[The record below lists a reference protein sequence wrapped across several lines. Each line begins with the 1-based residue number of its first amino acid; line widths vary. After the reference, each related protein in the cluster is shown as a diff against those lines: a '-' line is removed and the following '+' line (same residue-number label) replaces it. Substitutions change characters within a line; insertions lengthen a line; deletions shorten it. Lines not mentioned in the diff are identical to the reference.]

1 MSNINDVSFKVDN
14 NKFNYR
20 VCAIIINDDKIL
32 ALKDEV
38 SPYYYLPG
46 GRVQIGETAEEALL
60 QEIKEELEVDV
71 KIVRPLWLNQSFFNE
86 DVTKINY
93 HEICIYFLV
102 DVSHTKLLS
111 LGNKFVLH
119 ENIHTHEF
127 EWLDFSRL
135 NDEYFYPL
143 FLKEEIYN
151 IPESFIIRTEI
162 EDDYNK

>member
-1 MSNINDVSFKVDN
+1 VGNMSNIKDISFKIDN

-20 VCAIIINDDKIL
+20 VCAIIINEDRIL

-46 GRVQIGETAEEALL
+46 GTVQIGETAEEALL
-60 QEIKEELEVDV
+60 REIKEELEIDA
-71 KIVRPLWLNQSFFNE
+71 KIIRLLWLNQSFFNE
-86 DVTKINY
+86 DVTKIYY

-102 DVSHTKLLS
+102 DASHTKLLS

-127 EWLDFSRL
+127 EWLEFSRL
-135 NDEYFYPL
+135 KDEYFYPL
-143 FLKEEIYN
+143 FLKREIYN
-151 IPESFIIRTEI
+151 IPKTFTI
-162 EDDYNK
+162 

>member
-1 MSNINDVSFKVDN
+1 MGNIKDFSVKIEN

-20 VCAIIINDDKIL
+20 VCAIIINDNKIL

-46 GRVQIGETAEEALL
+46 GRVQIGETVEEALL
-60 QEIKEELEVDV
+60 REIKEELEVNAH
-71 KIVRPLWLNQSFFNE
+71 IVRPLWLNQTFFNE

-102 DVSHTKLLS
+102 DVKQTKLLTF
-111 LGNKFVLH
+111 GDKFVLH
-119 ENIHTHEF
+119 ENEHTHEF
-127 EWLDFSRL
+127 EWLNFSRL
-135 NDEYFYPL
+135 KNEYFYPL

-151 IPESFIIRTEI
+151 LPNEFTIRTEI
-162 EDDYNK
+162 EQK

>member
-1 MSNINDVSFKVDN
+1 MGN

-20 VCAIIINDDKIL
+20 VCAIIINDNRIL

-46 GRVQIGETAEEALL
+46 GRVQIGETAEEAILR
-60 QEIKEELEVDV
+60 EVKEELEIEA

-93 HEICIYFLV
+93 HEICIYYLV
-102 DVSHTKLLS
+102 DITHTNILS
-111 LGNKFVLH
+111 LGHKFILH
-119 ENIHTHEF
+119 ENEHIHEF

-135 NDEYFYPL
+135 KDVYFYPL
-143 FLKEEIYN
+143 FLKKDIYN
-151 IPESFIIRTEI
+151 IPESLTIRTEI
-162 EDDYNK
+162 EDGYRK

>member
-1 MSNINDVSFKVDN
+1 MSNIKDISFKIDN
-14 NKFNYR
+14 NKFNYK
-20 VCAIIINDDKIL
+20 VCAIIINEDKIL
-32 ALKDEV
+32 TLKDEV

-60 QEIKEELEVDV
+60 REIKEELEIDAA
-71 KIVRPLWLNQSFFNE
+71 IIRPLWLNQSFFNE

-102 DVSHTKLLS
+102 DVANTKLLS
-111 LGNKFVLH
+111 LGNKFVLY

-135 NDEYFYPL
+135 KNEYFYPL
-143 FLKEEIYN
+143 FLKKEIYN
-151 IPESFIIRTEI
+151 IPETFTIRTEI
-162 EDDYNK
+162 ENDYNR